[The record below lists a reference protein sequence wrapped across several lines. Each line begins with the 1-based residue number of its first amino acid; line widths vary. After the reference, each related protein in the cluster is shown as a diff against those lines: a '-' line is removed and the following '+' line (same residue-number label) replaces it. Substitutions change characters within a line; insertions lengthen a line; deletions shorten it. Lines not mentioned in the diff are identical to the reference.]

1 MKALII
7 FVLLTVFSGRAI
19 AGNLIEN
26 AVITKIASSS
36 NGVSDDFFIAFST
49 GTGVCAATKYVVF
62 PRSLAPSDHAFNRM
76 YSTALAAFTAKKRIR
91 VFAYNSDECNK
102 ASFIEI
108 FD

>member
-1 MKALII
+1 MKAFLL
-7 FVLLTVFSGRAI
+7 FVLLVLFSGKAV

-36 NGVSDDFFIAFST
+36 NGVSDDFFVAFST

-62 PRSLAPSDHAFNRM
+62 PRSLAPSDHAFSRM
-76 YSTALAAFTAKKRIR
+76 YSTALAAFAAKKKVR
-91 VFAYNSDECNK
+91 VFAHNSDECNK